1 MDGTVVLESENK
13 RASVSISSQF
23 IADEIGR
30 TACAIDE
37 MRSKFLRVLNV
48 TSHGFSS
55 YVC

>member
-1 MDGTVVLESENK
+1 MDGTVVLESANK
-13 RASVSISSQF
+13 RASFSISSQF

-48 TSHGFSS
+48 TSRGFSL